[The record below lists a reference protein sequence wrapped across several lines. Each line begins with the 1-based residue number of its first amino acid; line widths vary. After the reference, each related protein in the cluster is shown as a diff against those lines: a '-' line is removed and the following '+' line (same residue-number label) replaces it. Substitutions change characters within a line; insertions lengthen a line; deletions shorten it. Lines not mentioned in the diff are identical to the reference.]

1 MKTVHTNEMEAKT
14 FPMTIKLH
22 HSDFEYV
29 GSGQGTQHIRSII
42 KVRRGGREERGKR
55 EGREGDTII
64 IRARIKSQGVGA
76 RRHHRKVEISISIC
90 CKQPTH
96 ARCCN
101 VFVL

>member
-1 MKTVHTNEMEAKT
+1 MKTMHTNEMEAKT

-42 KVRRGGREERGKR
+42 KVRRGGGEERG
-55 EGREGDTII
+55 EEGDTII
-64 IRARIKSQGVGA
+64 IRVRIKSQGVGA

-96 ARCCN
+96 ARRCN